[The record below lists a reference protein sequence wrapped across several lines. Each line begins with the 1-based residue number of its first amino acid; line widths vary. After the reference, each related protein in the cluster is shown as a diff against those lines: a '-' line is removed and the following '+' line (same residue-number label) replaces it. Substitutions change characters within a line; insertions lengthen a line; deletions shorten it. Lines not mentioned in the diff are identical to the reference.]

1 MEENNSHLSLVLPTK
16 VEDTIKKADEL
27 FIENGQ
33 HLNGESK
40 EYIATAS
47 IDKPPSERYNGDD
60 DHDPEDV
67 NDKEKEAQQNLPGIQ
82 QEVERLSASPYERR
96 FKVEMILKLT
106 PLNEKSVNV
115 PLCAGEFPS
124 SRVCEVLALS
134 LNSRRNKNII
144 EAVLDNPEPVIK
156 AESSEPVY
164 GDVGTVSVSEPKE
177 AEPLDK
183 ERAEPVAEC
192 DPEIAADIALANEQA
207 EEF

>member
-1 MEENNSHLSLVLPTK
+1 MQESNHLSLVLPDT
-16 VEDTIKKADEL
+16 VENTIKAEDEK
-27 FIENGQ
+27 FVANGE

-40 EYIATAS
+40 EYVANTT
-47 IDKPPSERYNGDD
+47 IDKPPRFNGDD

-67 NDKEKEAQQNLPGIQ
+67 NDKEKEAQQALPGIQ
-82 QEVERLSASPYERR
+82 QEVERLSANPHERR
-96 FKVEMILKLT
+96 FKVEMVLKLT

-144 EAVLDNPEPVIK
+144 EAVLDNPEPMIK
-156 AESSEPVY
+156 TEVPMPDEVY

-183 ERAEPVAEC
+183 ERAEPAVEV